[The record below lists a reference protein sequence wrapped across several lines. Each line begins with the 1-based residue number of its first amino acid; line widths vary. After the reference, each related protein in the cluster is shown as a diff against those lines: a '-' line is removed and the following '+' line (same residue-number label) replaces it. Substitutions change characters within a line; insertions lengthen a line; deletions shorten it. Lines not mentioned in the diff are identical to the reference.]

1 MMLAFRSYVRR
12 AIPILCAT
20 VVMIVFSPYPAVAH
34 GPCHCLSP
42 KAAAPG
48 TTVQVPASYGA
59 VEVLWNPNPRDLSN
73 PALVGSRWARS
84 FHSDRRT
91 ISLARQKKPGAI
103 SFELPQ
109 VPEGKYLVVIFDL
122 SEGGP
127 RHHYTWDTLT
137 ITRMSPLPS
146 TGTGIHS
153 LLTVSF
159 MGISFGILLLV
170 AARRRG

>member
-1 MMLAFRSYVRR
+1 MLAFRSYVRR

-73 PALVGSRWARS
+73 PALIGSRWAR
-84 FHSDRRT
+84 FVHTNRRT
-91 ISLARQKKPGAI
+91 ISVARQNEPGAI
-103 SFELPQ
+103 SFEVPHA
-109 VPEGKYLVVIFDL
+109 PEGKYLVVIFDL

-127 RHHYTWDTLT
+127 RNHYTWDTLT
-137 ITRMSPLPS
+137 ITSPLPS
-146 TGTGIHS
+146 TGRGIHS
-153 LLTVSF
+153 LLTVSL
-159 MGISFGILLLV
+159 MGISLGILLLV